1 MKTAAFH
8 PLTLKRTEKRGTRCP
23 TFWFTGFRSVAMHV
37 VRRNPVEFSAHF
49 MMQNQQLPVIYIGV
63 QSE

>member
-23 TFWFTGFRSVAMHV
+23 TFWITGFRSVAMHV

-49 MMQNQQLPVIYIGV
+49 MMQN
-63 QSE
+63 